1 MYSAVLRGSLYVSTA
16 PSFRLC
22 PNVWMDE
29 DATWYG
35 SRPRPRSHSI
45 RRSPVSPRKGHSS
58 RPPFRPMSIVATV
71 AHLSYCWSLV
81 QNCGCRSLGFLKC
94 HNCNG
99 PNSQGANCIT
109 LPNLV
114 GIRQTV
120 VEIWRFLD
128 FEDGGCRHLGFLIFE
143 ILTVGLVKRV
153 ELRHCAK
160 FRADRSNVAEIWRFF
175 DFSTWRPP
183 ILDF

>member
-1 MYSAVLRGSLYVSTA
+1 V
-16 PSFRLC
+16 
-22 PNVWMDE
+22 
-29 DATWYG
+29 
-35 SRPRPRSHSI
+35 
-45 RRSPVSPRKGHSS
+45 
-58 RPPFRPMSIVATV
+58 
-71 AHLSYCWSLV
+71 
-81 QNCGCRSLGFLKC
+81 
-94 HNCNG
+94 
-99 PNSQGANCIT
+99 
-109 LPNLV
+109 PNLV

-175 DFSTWRPP
+175 DFSKMAAVHHLRFVMRVWITYEGHLVKVKIGFLYSSTSIFKHGSRRHLEFLKFQFFNGQTPQKSRTASPRQISWLLVKPLLRYGGHRH
-183 ILDF
+183 LGFFSL